1 MNDVERSVESTRRWT
16 WRAIGREVAFFAPLI
31 GIYLLLSFVI
41 LPRLGFET

>member
-1 MNDVERSVESTRRWT
+1 MTDTDRSVEGARRWS
-16 WRAIGREVAFFAPLI
+16 WRAIGREVAFFAALI